1 MMMKKEIQKWMN
13 KGYKWAY
20 THCGQG
26 LEYALKHKLVA
37 CNEEMARKQADN
49 PLVKNKNIEIFSLRE
64 YI

>member
-1 MMMKKEIQKWMN
+1 MH

-64 YI
+64 YV